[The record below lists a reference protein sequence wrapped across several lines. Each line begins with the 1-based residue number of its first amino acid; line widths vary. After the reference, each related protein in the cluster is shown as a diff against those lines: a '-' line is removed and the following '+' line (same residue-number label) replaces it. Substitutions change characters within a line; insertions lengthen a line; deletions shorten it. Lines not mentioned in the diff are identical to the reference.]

1 MPPVQSTVRRRDA
14 GMSRSQGGIGARAD
28 SAQALA
34 DAAAAEERLGH
45 FDDARGHLE
54 EALAMLAAL
63 HGGERFA
70 MLAAPRGDEH
80 LDLLIVLHRIARVCL
95 RLGRLEEARRYSER
109 ALRIAERAFGSDN
122 IALVRPLSA
131 LAEALFALGRL
142 DDCYLAVI
150 RARTIVC
157 TALGEDAPE
166 TAKAKVRL
174 GVVLAELGD
183 VAQAKA
189 LHAQALAVMRTHDR
203 KEWIAAILAS
213 LAAIALKAEGPVAAR
228 PLYAEALATARL
240 QFGDTHTTTGAY
252 LAAYAGCLGKIGEER
267 QADAMYDE
275 AIAIMRSALGETH
288 PEVATAML
296 DQGRLRYR
304 SDPAAGRADV
314 LRATAILGVQEHR
327 PRLFAQAYLLLAQ
340 MLAPSS
346 AAILFRKLAIN
357 EIEGM
362 RVQVARLDP
371 LLERTFLRQN
381 EDEFRALGD
390 VLIGQGRLPEAQQ
403 VLAML
408 KEREL
413 FGLTQIDARKTRVSL
428 TALEAL
434 WVERGEA
441 LLAEIKEAARLHS
454 SIDAS
459 ATRLAAW
466 LADLVAAFA
475 AAEAGSQPE
484 DVASAPRASTAAVR
498 PLPGTALLQYL
509 LAPDHLSASIIL
521 STGDGQ
527 REHRLALADGEL
539 NRLVYAMRDAVQSR
553 AGGFL
558 DTAQRLYQLLI
569 APVAAELKS
578 AEVRTLALSLD
589 GALRYLPIAALHD
602 GTRYLIE
609 QFALVWTTVI
619 APAEATEAA
628 AVRRATGLGVSQPV
642 AGCAPLPGVREELAA
657 VIRADGQAGGV
668 LPGVIRLDEA
678 FTADALHR
686 AIAPAN
692 SVVHIASHFVFKAAQ
707 EASSYLLLGDGSR
720 LTLSEL
726 AELPFQDTE
735 LVVLSACNT
744 AIGGGHRQSGQ
755 ESGREIEGLGAMVRH
770 QGGRAVLATL
780 WPVADLATAGLMRDF
795 YRNRYEAG
803 LAPAEAL
810 RRAQAAL
817 ARDTTATRA
826 STTTRTLVDPD
837 EEPDRSPYP
846 GTSHPFYWAPYIL
859 IGDATDPLP
868 S

>member
-1 MPPVQSTVRRRDA
+1 
-14 GMSRSQGGIGARAD
+14 MSHPHGGIGVRAD

-54 EALAMLAAL
+54 EALAVLVAL
-63 HGGERFA
+63 HG
-70 MLAAPRGDEH
+70 DEH
-80 LDLLIVLHRIARVCL
+80 ADLLIVLHRVARVCL

-109 ALRIAERAFGSDN
+109 AVRIAERAFGSDN
-122 IALVRPLSA
+122 IALGRPLSA

-142 DDCYLAVI
+142 DDCYLAVT
-150 RARTIVC
+150 RALAIVC

-166 TAKAKVRL
+166 TAKAKVRV

-183 VAQAKA
+183 VAEAKA
-189 LHAQALAVMRTHDR
+189 LHAQALAVMRAHDR

-240 QFGDTHTTTGAY
+240 QFGDAHTTTGAY
-252 LAAYAGCLGKIGEER
+252 LAAYAGCLGKIGEDR

-275 AIAIMRSALGETH
+275 AIAIMRGALGETH

-296 DQGRLRYR
+296 DRGRLRYR

-314 LRATAILGVQEHR
+314 FRATAILGVQEHR

-346 AAILFRKLAIN
+346 AAILFRKLAVN

-371 LLERTFLRQN
+371 ILERTFLRQN

-413 FGLTQIDARKTRVSL
+413 FGLTHIDARKTRVSL

-434 WVERGEA
+434 WVARGEA

-466 LADLVAAFA
+466 FADLVAAFA
-475 AAEAGSQPE
+475 AVEARPDRE
-484 DVASAPRASTAAVR
+484 DGGSTAPVSIASVR
-498 PLPGTALLQYL
+498 PPAGTALLQYL
-509 LAPDHLSASIIL
+509 LAPDRASARIIL
-521 STGDGQ
+521 TTCDAQ
-527 REHRLALADGEL
+527 REHRLTLGDDEL

-558 DTAQRLYQLLI
+558 DSAQRLYQLLI

-578 AEVRTLALSLD
+578 ADVRTLALSLD
-589 GALRYLPIAALHD
+589 GALRYLPVAALHD

-609 QFALVWTTVI
+609 QFALVWTTVT

-628 AVRRATGLGVSQPV
+628 TVRRATGLGVSQPV
-642 AGCAPLPGVREELAA
+642 AGAGPLPGVREELAA

-692 SVVHIASHFVFKAAQ
+692 SVVHIASHFVFEAAQ
-707 EASSYLLLGDGSR
+707 EASSYLVLGDGSR

-726 AELPFQDTE
+726 AELPFQETE

-780 WPVADLATAGLMRDF
+780 WPVADLATAGLMHDF

-810 RRAQAAL
+810 RRAQVAL
-817 ARDTTATRA
+817 AGDKTAARA
-826 STTTRTLVDPD
+826 MTTTRTLIDPD
-837 EEPDRSPYP
+837 EEPDRGPYP

-859 IGDATDPLP
+859 MGEATDPLLR
-868 S
+868 